1 MMIYP
6 RQKIYGYSFYRQLKN
21 IFLNKKY
28 DSVDFIKKFFELNEE
43 YNLNFVFKA
52 RIGLF
57 HILSFLF
64 KNNKTKNKI
73 ILSSFTVFDMIN
85 MVLLSGF
92 EPIFIDH
99 YKNSSQINIDQLKEK
114 INEFNDEVGAV
125 LLTHYNVNNSEL
137 SEISNI
143 CKQNKII
150 LIEDCAI
157 SIGSKF
163 NNDYVGKFGDYSIFS
178 FGFYKFI
185 NVLSG
190 GMIFSKNKD
199 FYNFVIEKEKNWE
212 EIKIYNLYKLIIKSF
227 FVRLVSSK
235 IIFKLIFPIIKFA
248 YKNDITLIKKLLT
261 NDPKPHKKENFP
273 SEYKFRLSQ
282 TQINDIIFQFKN
294 LKYLRKLREIN
305 YRAYS
310 EGIKNE
316 KIIFFHNKQNLLN
329 ENAYLNFPIIVKDKN
344 KFISYM
350 LDNEI
355 DISPQF
361 YRSVNELSFLSKY
374 SKTTKLIQDSV
385 SNLVTLPTYSG
396 INKYYIRK
404 IIETINRYR

>member
-1 MMIYP
+1 MIYP

-137 SEISNI
+137 SEISDI

-163 NNDYVGKFGDYSIFS
+163 DNDYVGKFGDYSIFS

-227 FVRLVSSK
+227 LIRVISSK

-248 YKNDITLIKKLLT
+248 YENNITLIKKLLT
-261 NDPKPHKKENFP
+261 NDPKPHKKKNFP

-282 TQINDIIFQFKN
+282 TQINDIIFQFKT
-294 LKYLRKLREIN
+294 LKYQRKLREIN
-305 YRAYS
+305 YKAYS

-316 KIIFFHNKQNLLN
+316 KIIFFHNKKNLLS

-350 LDNEI
+350 LNNEI

-374 SKTTKLIQDSV
+374 SKKTKLIQDSV
-385 SNLVTLPTYSG
+385 SNLVTLPAYSG
-396 INKYYIRK
+396 INKNYIRK
-404 IIETINRYR
+404 IIETINRYE

>member
-1 MMIYP
+1 MLYP

-28 DSVDFIKKFFELNEE
+28 NSVDFIKKFFELNEE

-85 MVLLSGF
+85 MILLSGF

-163 NNDYVGKFGDYSIFS
+163 DNDYVGKFGDYSIFS

-227 FVRLVSSK
+227 FVRLISSK

-261 NDPKPHKKENFP
+261 NDPKPHKKESFP

>member
-1 MMIYP
+1 MLYP

-28 DSVDFIKKFFELNEE
+28 DSVDFIKKFFDLNEE

-150 LIEDCAI
+150 FIEDCAI

-163 NNDYVGKFGDYSIFS
+163 DNDYVGKFGDYSIFS

-227 FVRLVSSK
+227 FVRLISSK

-294 LKYLRKLREIN
+294 LKYQRKLREHN
-305 YRAYS
+305 YMAYA
-310 EGIKNE
+310 EGIKNK

-329 ENAYLNFPIIVKDKN
+329 ENSYLNFPMIIKDKN

-361 YRSVNELSFLSKY
+361 YRSVNQLSFLRKY

-385 SNLVTLPTYSG
+385 SNLVTLPTYPE
-396 INKYYIRK
+396 INKNYIRK
-404 IIETINRYR
+404 IIETINRYE

>member
-1 MMIYP
+1 MLYP

-21 IFLNKKY
+21 IFFNKKY
-28 DSVDFIKKFFELNEE
+28 DSVDFIKKFFDLNEE

-143 CKQNKII
+143 CKQNKIT

-163 NNDYVGKFGDYSIFS
+163 DNDYVGKFGDYSIFS

-227 FVRLVSSK
+227 FVRLISSK

-261 NDPKPHKKENFP
+261 NDPKPHKKESFP

>member
-1 MMIYP
+1 MLYP

-28 DSVDFIKKFFELNEE
+28 DSVDFIKKFFELNKE

-64 KNNKTKNKI
+64 KNDKTKNKI

-99 YKNSSQINIDQLKEK
+99 YKNSSQIDIDQLKRK
-114 INEFNDEVGAV
+114 INEFGDKIGAV

-227 FVRLVSSK
+227 FVRLISSK

-261 NDPKPHKKENFP
+261 NDPKPHKKESFP

-329 ENAYLNFPIIVKDKN
+329 ENAYLNFPIIVRDKN

-396 INKYYIRK
+396 INQNYICK
-404 IIETINRYR
+404 IIEIINRYE

>member
-1 MMIYP
+1 MLYP

-64 KNNKTKNKI
+64 KNDKKKNKI

-85 MVLLSGF
+85 MVLLAGF

-99 YKNSSQINIDQLKEK
+99 YKNSSQININQLKEK

-163 NNDYVGKFGDYSIFS
+163 DNDYVGKFGDYSIFS

-190 GMIFSKNKD
+190 GMIFSKNSAPVSTD
-199 FYNFVIEKEKNWE
+199 LRNSKN
-212 EIKIYNLYKLIIKSF
+212 
-227 FVRLVSSK
+227 R
-235 IIFKLIFPIIKFA
+235 PA
-248 YKNDITLIKKLLT
+248 
-261 NDPKPHKKENFP
+261 
-273 SEYKFRLSQ
+273 
-282 TQINDIIFQFKN
+282 
-294 LKYLRKLREIN
+294 
-305 YRAYS
+305 
-310 EGIKNE
+310 
-316 KIIFFHNKQNLLN
+316 
-329 ENAYLNFPIIVKDKN
+329 
-344 KFISYM
+344 
-350 LDNEI
+350 
-355 DISPQF
+355 
-361 YRSVNELSFLSKY
+361 
-374 SKTTKLIQDSV
+374 
-385 SNLVTLPTYSG
+385 
-396 INKYYIRK
+396 
-404 IIETINRYR
+404 

>member
-1 MMIYP
+1 MIYP
-6 RQKIYGYSFYRQLKN
+6 RQKIYGYSLYRQLKN

-28 DSVDFIKKFFELNEE
+28 DSVDFIKKFFKLNEE

-163 NNDYVGKFGDYSIFS
+163 DNDYVGKFGDYSIFS

-199 FYNFVIEKEKNWE
+199 FYNFVIDKEKNWE

-227 FVRLVSSK
+227 FVRLISSK

>member
-1 MMIYP
+1 MLYP

-163 NNDYVGKFGDYSIFS
+163 DNDYVGKFGDYSIFS

-199 FYNFVIEKEKNWE
+199 FYNFVIDKEKNWE

-227 FVRLVSSK
+227 FVRLISSK

-350 LDNEI
+350 LDSEI

>member
-1 MMIYP
+1 MLYP

-28 DSVDFIKKFFELNEE
+28 NSVDFIKKFFELNEE

-150 LIEDCAI
+150 FIEDCAI

-163 NNDYVGKFGDYSIFS
+163 DNDYVGKFGDYSIFS

-199 FYNFVIEKEKNWE
+199 FYNFVIDKEKNWE

-227 FVRLVSSK
+227 FVRLISSK

-385 SNLVTLPTYSG
+385 SNLVTLPAYSG
-396 INKYYIRK
+396 INKNYIRK
-404 IIETINRYR
+404 IIETINRY

>member
-1 MMIYP
+1 MLYP

-28 DSVDFIKKFFELNEE
+28 DSIDFIKKFFELNEE

-163 NNDYVGKFGDYSIFS
+163 DNDYVGKFGDYSIFS

-227 FVRLVSSK
+227 FVRLISSK

-261 NDPKPHKKENFP
+261 NDPKPHKKESFP

-282 TQINDIIFQFKN
+282 TQINDIIFQFKT
-294 LKYLRKLREIN
+294 LKYQRKLREIN
-305 YRAYS
+305 YKAYS

-316 KIIFFHNKQNLLN
+316 KIIFFHNKKNLLS

-350 LDNEI
+350 LNNEI

-374 SKTTKLIQDSV
+374 SKKTKLIQDSV
-385 SNLVTLPTYSG
+385 SNLVTLPAYSG
-396 INKYYIRK
+396 INKNYIRK
-404 IIETINRYR
+404 IIETINRY

>member
-1 MMIYP
+1 MLYP

-163 NNDYVGKFGDYSIFS
+163 DNDYVGKFGDYSIFS

-227 FVRLVSSK
+227 FVRLISSK

-305 YRAYS
+305 YRTYS

>member
-1 MMIYP
+1 MLYP

-28 DSVDFIKKFFELNEE
+28 DSVNFVKKFFELNEE

-114 INEFNDEVGAV
+114 INECNDEVGAV

-163 NNDYVGKFGDYSIFS
+163 DNDYVGKFGDYSIFS

-199 FYNFVIEKEKNWE
+199 FYNFVIEKEKNWK

-227 FVRLVSSK
+227 FVRLISSK

-261 NDPKPHKKENFP
+261 NDPKPHKKESFP

-361 YRSVNELSFLSKY
+361 YRSVNELSFLRKY

-385 SNLVTLPTYSG
+385 SNLVTLPTYSE
-396 INKYYIRK
+396 INKYYIRM
-404 IIETINRYR
+404 IIETINKYK

>member
-1 MMIYP
+1 MLYP

-28 DSVDFIKKFFELNEE
+28 DSVDFIKKFFDLNKE

-64 KNNKTKNKI
+64 KSNKIKNKI

-137 SEISNI
+137 SEISDI

-163 NNDYVGKFGDYSIFS
+163 DNDYVGKFGDYSIFS

-199 FYNFVIEKEKNWE
+199 FYNFVIDKEKNWE

-227 FVRLVSSK
+227 LIRVISSK

-248 YKNDITLIKKLLT
+248 YENNITLIKKLLT
-261 NDPKPHKKENFP
+261 NDPKPHKKKNFP

-282 TQINDIIFQFKN
+282 TQINDIIFQFKT
-294 LKYLRKLREIN
+294 LKYQRKLREIN
-305 YRAYS
+305 YKAYS

-316 KIIFFHNKQNLLN
+316 KIIFFHNKKNLLS

-350 LDNEI
+350 LNNEI

-374 SKTTKLIQDSV
+374 SKKTKLIQDSV
-385 SNLVTLPTYSG
+385 SNLVTLPAYSG
-396 INKYYIRK
+396 INKNYIRK
-404 IIETINRYR
+404 IIETINRYE

>member
-1 MMIYP
+1 MLYP

-28 DSVDFIKKFFELNEE
+28 NSVDFIKKFFELNEE

-114 INEFNDEVGAV
+114 INECNDEVGAV

-150 LIEDCAI
+150 FIEDCAI

-163 NNDYVGKFGDYSIFS
+163 DNDYVGKFGDYSIFS

-227 FVRLVSSK
+227 FVRLISSK

-261 NDPKPHKKENFP
+261 NDPKPHKKESFP

-294 LKYLRKLREIN
+294 LKYQRKLREQN
-305 YRAYS
+305 YKAYAKN
-310 EGIKNE
+310 IRNE
-316 KIIFFHNKQNLLN
+316 KIVFFHNKQNLLN
-329 ENAYLNFPIIVKDKN
+329 KNAYLNFPIIVKNKD
-344 KFISYM
+344 KFINYM
-350 LDNEI
+350 LNNEI
-355 DISPQF
+355 DINPQF

-374 SKTTKLIQDSV
+374 SERTALIQSSV

-396 INKYYIRK
+396 ININYILK
-404 IIETINRYR
+404 IIETINRYE

>member
-1 MMIYP
+1 MLYP

-163 NNDYVGKFGDYSIFS
+163 DNDYVGKFGDYSIFS

>member
-1 MMIYP
+1 MTIYP

-21 IFLNKKY
+21 ILIKKKCNAI
-28 DSVDFIKKFFELNEE
+28 DFIKKNFELNEK
-43 YNLNFVFKA
+43 YNINFVFKA

-85 MVLLSGF
+85 MILLSGF

-99 YKNSSQINIDQLKEK
+99 YKNSSQIDIVQLKKK
-114 INEFNDEVGAV
+114 ISKFNEEIGAV
-125 LLTHYNVNNSEL
+125 LLTHYDVNNSEL
-137 SEISNI
+137 FEISNI

-163 NNDYVGKFGDYSIFS
+163 DNDFVGKFGDYSIFS

-212 EIKIYNLYKLIIKSF
+212 EVRIYNLYKLIIKSF
-227 FVRLVSSK
+227 FIRLISSK
-235 IIFKLIFPIIKFA
+235 IIFNLIFPIIKLA
-248 YKNDITLIKKLLT
+248 YKNDLRLIKKLLI
-261 NDPKPHKKENFP
+261 NDPKPHRKENFP
-273 SEYKFRLSQ
+273 KEYKYKLSQ
-282 TQINDIIFQFKN
+282 PQINDIIFQFKD
-294 LKYLRKLREIN
+294 LEYQRKLREQN

-310 EGIKNE
+310 ENIKNK
-316 KIIFFHNKQNLLN
+316 KIVFFHNKKNLLN
-329 ENAYLNFPIIVKDKN
+329 ENAYLNFPIMVKDKN
-344 KFISYM
+344 KFINYM
-350 LDNEI
+350 LDNKI

-361 YRSVNELSFLSKY
+361 YRSVNELPFLSKY
-374 SKTTKLIQDSV
+374 SEATKLIQDSV

-396 INKYYIRK
+396 INKNYILK
-404 IIETINRYR
+404 IIKTINKYD

>member
-1 MMIYP
+1 MIYP
-6 RQKIYGYSFYRQLKN
+6 RQKIYGYSFFRQLKN
-21 IFLNKKY
+21 IFLKEKNI
-28 DSVDFIKKFFELNEE
+28 STDFIKKFFRLKKE
-43 YNLNFVFKA
+43 YNINFVFKA

-64 KNNKTKNKI
+64 KNDKSKNKI

-85 MVLLSGF
+85 MILLSGF

-99 YKNSSQINIDQLKEK
+99 YKNSSQINIHQLKKK
-114 INEFNDEVGAV
+114 INKLNNEIGAV
-125 LLTHYNVNNSEL
+125 LLTHYNINNSEL

-190 GMIFSKNKD
+190 GMVFSKNKS
-199 FYNFVIEKEKNWE
+199 FYNFVIEKEKNWNE
-212 EIKIYNLYKLIIKSF
+212 VKIYNFYKLIIKSF
-227 FVRLVSSK
+227 FIRVMSSK
-235 IIFKLIFPIIKFA
+235 IFFNLIFPFIKFS
-248 YKNDITLIKKLLT
+248 YKNDIKLIKKLLI
-261 NDPKPHKKENFP
+261 NDPKPHQKEVFP
-273 SEYKFRLSQ
+273 KEYKFRLSQ
-282 TQINDIIFQFKN
+282 LQINDIIFQFKN
-294 LKYLRKLREIN
+294 LKPQRETRERN
-305 YRAYS
+305 YRNYS
-310 EGIKNE
+310 ENIKNK
-316 KIIFFHNKQNLLN
+316 KIIFFHNKQDLLN
-329 ENAYLNFPIIVKDKN
+329 KNAYLNFPIIVENKN
-344 KFISYM
+344 KFIKYM
-350 LDNEI
+350 MDNNI

-361 YRSVNELSFLSKY
+361 YRSVNQLSFLNKY
-374 SKTTKLIQDSV
+374 KKGTKLIHNSV

-396 INKYYIRK
+396 INKNYILK
-404 IIETINRYR
+404 ICEIINRYK

>member
-28 DSVDFIKKFFELNEE
+28 DSVNFIKKFFELNEE

-114 INEFNDEVGAV
+114 INEFNGKVGAV

-163 NNDYVGKFGDYSIFS
+163 DNDYVGKFGDYSIFS

-199 FYNFVIEKEKNWE
+199 FYNFVIEKEKNWK

-227 FVRLVSSK
+227 FVRLISSK

-261 NDPKPHKKENFP
+261 NDPKPHKKESFP

-294 LKYLRKLREIN
+294 LKYQRKLREIN

-316 KIIFFHNKQNLLN
+316 KIIFFHNKKNLLS

-374 SKTTKLIQDSV
+374 SHETRLIQDSV
-385 SNLVTLPTYSG
+385 SNLVTLPTYPG
-396 INKYYIRK
+396 INENYILK
-404 IIETINRYR
+404 IIEIINRYE

>member
-1 MMIYP
+1 MLYP

-85 MVLLSGF
+85 MILLSGF

-163 NNDYVGKFGDYSIFS
+163 DNDYVGKFGDYSIFS

-227 FVRLVSSK
+227 FVRLISSK

>member
-1 MMIYP
+1 MLYP

-28 DSVDFIKKFFELNEE
+28 DSVDFVKKFFELNKD

-85 MVLLSGF
+85 MILLSGF

-163 NNDYVGKFGDYSIFS
+163 DNDYVGKFGDYSIFS

-199 FYNFVIEKEKNWE
+199 FYNFVIEKEKNWK

-227 FVRLVSSK
+227 FVRLISSK

-261 NDPKPHKKENFP
+261 NDPKPHKKESFP

-361 YRSVNELSFLSKY
+361 YRSVNELSFLRKY

-385 SNLVTLPTYSG
+385 SNLVTLPTYSE

>member
-1 MMIYP
+1 MLYP
-6 RQKIYGYSFYRQLKN
+6 RQKIYGYSFYRHLKN

-157 SIGSKF
+157 AIGSKF
-163 NNDYVGKFGDYSIFS
+163 DNDYVGKFGDYSIFS

-199 FYNFVIEKEKNWE
+199 FYNFVIDKEKNWE

-227 FVRLVSSK
+227 FVRLISSK

-273 SEYKFRLSQ
+273 SEYEFRLSQ

-396 INKYYIRK
+396 INKYYFRK

>member
-6 RQKIYGYSFYRQLKN
+6 RQKIYGYSFFRQLKN
-21 IFLNKKY
+21 ILLKKKY
-28 DSVDFIKKFFELNEE
+28 NSADFIKKYFRLNKE
-43 YNLNFVFKA
+43 YNVNFVFKA

-57 HILSFLF
+57 HILNFLI
-64 KNNKTKNKI
+64 KSDKKKNKI

-85 MVLLSGF
+85 MITLTGF

-99 YKNSSQINIDQLKEK
+99 YKDSSQIDINQLQKK
-114 INEFNDEVGAV
+114 INKFNDEIGAV

-143 CKQNKII
+143 CKKNKII

-163 NNDYVGKFGDYSIFS
+163 DNDYVGKFGDYSIFS

-190 GMIFSKNKD
+190 GMVFSKNKD
-199 FYNFVIEKEKNWE
+199 FYNFVIEKEKIWGE
-212 EIKIYNLYKLIIKSF
+212 VKIYNLYKLIIKSF
-227 FVRLVSSK
+227 FIRLMSSK
-235 IIFKLIFPIIKFA
+235 IIFNLIFPIIKFA
-248 YKNDITLIKKLLT
+248 YKNDIRLIKKLLI
-261 NDPKPHKKENFP
+261 NDPKPHKKESFP
-273 SEYKFRLSQ
+273 KKYQLRLSQ
-282 TQINDIIFQFKN
+282 LQIHDIIFQFNN
-294 LKYLRKLREIN
+294 LEYQRKLREQN
-305 YRAYS
+305 YKTYAKDIRN
-310 EGIKNE
+310 K
-316 KIIFFHNKQNLLN
+316 KIVFFHNEQNLLN
-329 ENAYLNFPIIVKDKN
+329 ENAYLNFPIIVKNKD
-344 KFISYM
+344 KFINYM
-350 LDNEI
+350 LNNEI

-374 SKTTKLIQDSV
+374 SERTALIQSSV

-396 INKYYIRK
+396 ININYILK
-404 IIETINRYR
+404 IIETINEYE